1 MQRAVVEEI
10 KSRLTI
16 VECIEGY
23 IKIEKA
29 GKNYK
34 ALCPFHS
41 EKSPSF
47 YISTERDTYY
57 CFGCGKKGDIFSFV
71 QEYEGMDFK
80 TTLKQL
86 AEKTNVPLTEYK
98 VTEHQL
104 DSKKVLYSIL
114 EDATLFFSE
123 NLDHTPHAVTYLQKR
138 GVQSETMK
146 LFRIG
151 YAQDGWSSLYSHLQ
165 KKGYSDKDIEDA
177 GLIKAGE
184 YKKYDR
190 FRNRIMFP
198 FMDTNGRVIGFS
210 GRTIGTDPKEAKY
223 INSPE
228 TVLFNKGKVLFGL
241 YQAKEAIRKQ
251 KRVIVVE
258 GQMDVVM
265 THQSGVH
272 AVVASSGTAFSG
284 DTYDTEGFVSHLGII
299 KRFTDSIYL
308 AFDNDKAGIKAMYKA
323 TLEALQTGFTVF
335 CISITD
341 GKDMA
346 DIAREHP
353 EKIKTLIDTKEEA
366 IIFFVSYLKNNTSER
381 IFYKS
386 ISEKIWPL
394 VLYIQSSIEQAH
406 VLSKIATLIHIQEQT
421 LHDDFKKYK
430 TQNTEYKQ
438 MIPEQKTQTRTLTD
452 TLFGILFY
460 FEHKGDMQHA
470 STFETKLKDIMKDEY
485 DTHRDMYETR
495 KEELMF
501 LIEKTY
507 TNNESLVKDSQFL
520 LEAFEK
526 DFYKQKLERLK
537 EELKSDELLGVDSS
551 SKLEEVAEITR
562 KITQTRNEGR

>member
-1 MQRAVVEEI
+1 MKRAVVEEI

-16 VECIEGY
+16 VECIEQY

-29 GKNYK
+29 GKNYR

-41 EKSPSF
+41 EKSASF
-47 YISTERDTYY
+47 YISTDRDSYY

-71 QEYEGMDFK
+71 QEYEGIDFK
-80 TTLKQL
+80 TALKTL
-86 AEKTNVPLTEYK
+86 AEKTGVPLTEYTG
-98 VTEHQL
+98 TEGER

-114 EDATLFFSE
+114 EDATRFFVESL
-123 NLDHTPHAVTYLQKR
+123 NHAPRAVEYLHKR
-138 GVQSETMK
+138 GVSPSTMDTY
-146 LFRIG
+146 RIG
-151 YAQDGWSSLYSHLQ
+151 YAQDSWDSLYLHLQ
-165 KKGYSDKDIEDA
+165 KKGYSDQDIEDA
-177 GLIKAGE
+177 GLIKAGQ

-228 TVLFNKGKVLFGL
+228 TQLFSKGKVLFGL
-241 YQAKEAIRKQ
+241 YLAKDAIRSQ
-251 KRVIVVE
+251 KKVVVVE
-258 GQMDVVM
+258 GQMDVIM
-265 THQSGVH
+265 TYQSGVQ

-284 DTYDTEGFVSHLGII
+284 DTYDSEGFVSHLGII

-335 CISITD
+335 CIPITG
-341 GKDMA
+341 GKDLA

-353 EKIKTLIDTKEEA
+353 EKIQHIIGTKEEA
-366 IIFFVSYLKNNTSER
+366 IMFFVNYLKRNTSER

-394 VLYIQSSIEQAH
+394 VIHLKNSIEQAH
-406 VLSKIATLIHIQEQT
+406 VLTKIATIIGISEQT
-421 LHDDFKKYK
+421 LLDDFKKYRTDNTHY
-430 TQNTEYKQ
+430 TQ
-438 MIPEQKTQTRTLTD
+438 MVPEEKRPQILTSD

-460 FEHKGDMQHA
+460 LEHTGDDTA
-470 STFETKLKDIMKDEY
+470 LTTFENKFKTILGE
-485 DTHRDMYETR
+485 TYEQIKEQCEIK

-507 TNNESLVKDSQFL
+507 VDNNQLLKDGLVFL
-520 LEAFEK
+520 EKFEK
-526 DFYKQKLERLK
+526 DFYRKKLERLR
-537 EELKSDELLGVDSS
+537 EELKSDELLGIDSKD
-551 SKLEEVAEITR
+551 KLEEVAFIT
-562 KITQTRNEGR
+562 KKLTQTHT